1 MTRSTQ
7 IFIFSGDRK
16 RGKTK
21 PSEKKEERVKVA
33 KGNLAPT
40 YRGLRMSRMR
50 HWLRLLFAAPITIGE
65 SGNLFGFETDL
76 YSQCES

>member
-21 PSEKKEERVKVA
+21 PSDKKEERVKVDG
-33 KGNLAPT
+33 GNLA
-40 YRGLRMSRMR
+40 RLIGVFESRSCDIGFVCCSLPSFIPR
-50 HWLRLLFAAPITIGE
+50 PDNDRRKRKPFRL
-65 SGNLFGFETDL
+65 
-76 YSQCES
+76 